1 MAETTDLAALVN
13 RIPELDVAGERTGNK
28 EQDDIR
34 KRDENK
40 LTGPKWAAAQEM
52 FDTIL
57 RGGRD
62 SIIALIDMLKEV
74 DKGDDYKVRYVL
86 HGLALYV
93 CRPEKR
99 GQRAT
104 FIDALL
110 SQIGGARAKAVQA
123 FLVRELEVAGDRQAV
138 QALGRLLLDEELGDP
153 AARALLAIG
162 DGAAEQFRQALAMA
176 QGRRRLAILK
186 ALGELRDAAS
196 VAAFRQAAG
205 DQDLD
210 TRLAG
215 IWGLANMGDA
225 GAVDIVIKAAGSE
238 GYERIQATK
247 ACLLLAENLLAA
259 GRKAEA
265 ASIYRYL
272 RNTRSDRSE
281 QYVREAAIRGL
292 ALAG

>member
-99 GQRAT
+99 GQRAV

-110 SQIGGARAKAVQA
+110 SQIGGARAKAVWSQ
-123 FLVRELEVAGDRQAV
+123 RS
-138 QALGRLLLDEELGDP
+138 
-153 AARALLAIG
+153 
-162 DGAAEQFRQALAMA
+162 FRH
-176 QGRRRLAILK
+176 G
-186 ALGELRDAAS
+186 
-196 VAAFRQAAG
+196 
-205 DQDLD
+205 
-210 TRLAG
+210 
-215 IWGLANMGDA
+215 
-225 GAVDIVIKAAGSE
+225 
-238 GYERIQATK
+238 
-247 ACLLLAENLLAA
+247 C
-259 GRKAEA
+259 
-265 ASIYRYL
+265 
-272 RNTRSDRSE
+272 
-281 QYVREAAIRGL
+281 RGL
-292 ALAG
+292 APKSQVPLLPPKLKRNQPRQKASWPECAARCLWLPSHCRCLAQASRCLPKSRRVIWRAQARYKSYSCAE